1 MKFVRSSPSSLPVL
15 LLLVACS
22 GPSETT
28 DRCFV
33 NLAPI
38 TARTNRVSVS
48 DTVAFH
54 ATLGPAACLPAGIT
68 TEDWR
73 WSSTDTLIARIDSL
87 SGLAQGVSPGDV
99 TIEVH
104 HAQDPHVASGAG
116 LQVVNAE
123 SVAVGQRRDGP

>member
-1 MKFVRSSPSSLPVL
+1 MKLVRTLLSPVPAL
-15 LLLVACS
+15 LLLSACS
-22 GPSETT
+22 DSETN

-38 TARTNRVSVS
+38 TARTNLIGVG

-54 ATLGPAACLPAGIT
+54 ATLGPAECLPDSIT

-87 SGLAQGVSPGDV
+87 SGLAEGVSPGDV
-99 TIEVH
+99 NIEVH
-104 HAQDPHVASGAG
+104 RLPPWP
-116 LQVVNAE
+116 
-123 SVAVGQRRDGP
+123 RRGEGP